1 MRRQTPR
8 RCCPQ
13 AILVLAFVAAGCGGK
28 PANPGPPALCRI
40 PTSVASNQPL
50 GERRLPAPFW
60 FSLMVRGYQSS
71 GAIARPPADCEGQPI
86 QWTADACAADAQ
98 VVPIE
103 AAPLGERDLVVSNL
117 GDGQRLVWVQ
127 TEHYTDGEAVGPVA
141 LAVLDARGASVTT
154 LGVLRAYAS
163 HAQLRLERLGDG
175 QILVAE
181 GEACADESD
190 ARSCVRGIRIVP
202 VGKRRFVP
210 LDVSEDD
217 GRCQGRAFFP
227 LRAEGTIGEG
237 NHRKS
242 YRIQSSINFAPD
254 AITIQEQLTIG
265 QTSANSADAAASAL
279 RRMTAERKI
288 RLLGGR
294 LVAEGPSL
302 LDRWA
307 RQERASASS
316 SSSSN

>member
-1 MRRQTPR
+1 MRRPSPR
-8 RCCPQ
+8 RSPA
-13 AILVLAFVAAGCGGK
+13 AIVVALALAFAGCGGK
-28 PANPGPPALCRI
+28 AANPGPPALCRI

-50 GERRLPAPFW
+50 AERRLPPPFW
-60 FSLMVRGYQSS
+60 FSLMVRGYQAS
-71 GAIARPPADCEGQPI
+71 GAIARPAADCEGQPI
-86 QWTADACAADAQ
+86 QWPADTCAVDAQ

-103 AAPLGERDLVVSNL
+103 AAPLNDRDLVVSNL

-127 TEHYTDGEAVGPVA
+127 TEHYTDGEATGPVA

-163 HAQLRLERLGDG
+163 RAQLRLERLGQG

-181 GEACADESD
+181 GEACADEND
-190 ARSCVRGIRIVP
+190 ARSCVRGIRVVP

-210 LDVSEDD
+210 LDVAEDD

-237 NHRKS
+237 PHRKS
-242 YRIQSSINFAPD
+242 YRIQSSVNFTPD
-254 AITIQEQLTIG
+254 AITVQEQLTIG
-265 QTSANSADAAASAL
+265 QASANSADATASAL

-288 RLLGGR
+288 RLTGGR

-307 RQERASASS
+307 RQERASST
-316 SSSSN
+316 SSSN